1 MIRTWVIIPVKPL
14 NRAKSRLS
22 TVLSPEQRAHFA
34 EMMYRQVL
42 GVVSQI
48 HSLAGVLVISR
59 DSRALA
65 IGREFGAKTLQES
78 TKSDLNPALQR
89 ATEMVRLWRGEAVL
103 ILPADLPFV
112 SVDDVQHI
120 LNMAKADPGVVI
132 ATDRDKDGTNAMLV
146 RPPTLFEYRYGDNSF
161 VRHVALA
168 RAKGASVSIYASD
181 TISLDIDVP
190 ADLETYNQMVQSGL
204 YSSLLTPF
212 LPTP

>member
-48 HSLAGVLVISR
+48 KTLAGVLVISR

-65 IGREFGAKTLQES
+65 LARESGARTLQES

-112 SVDDVQHI
+112 SVNDVQHM
-120 LNMAKADPGVVI
+120 LDMAKADPGVVI

-146 RPPTLFEYRYGDNSF
+146 RPPSLFEYRYGDNSF

-168 RAKGASVSIYASD
+168 REKGASVSIYASD

-190 ADLETYNQMVQSGL
+190 ADLATYNQMVQSGL